1 MINSLSWPWSV
12 DRLHDQIYEIY
23 EQMGIHACMNENC
36 SYMHELPFV
45 FKIHKFD
52 HGDDLVIMAMTG
64 CWSCM
69 KISFM
74 AVFMAPKPKAKF
86 VEIWLNV
93 FDAGV
98 WRLSRRRGVWGVA
111 EAKVSPLKIREWF
124 CTKKSFSKPAKT
136 EVLSLKKHPKKYVQH
151 TLKGAKSALQPSIF
165 MLGKIKKCP
174 PPPIMHQI
182 SLRAPT
188 HSASLKNERTLPLR
202 TALTCEQRCF
212 LLLNESPTRALF
224 AAAEEIIFLAI
235 SFCLGECR
243 LLWFWQ
249 V

>member
-1 MINSLSWPWSV
+1 MFHDDMIMYGIINDQQSVIAVITRSSPWSN
-12 DRLHDQIYEIY
+12 LWILWTNGNSCTYEWNF
-23 EQMGIHACMNENC
+23 QNFVH
-36 SYMHELPFV
+36 MHEFSFV
-45 FKIHKFD
+45 HKIHKFD

-136 EVLSLKKHPKKYVQH
+136 EVLSLKKHPKNMCNI
-151 TLKGAKSALQPSIF
+151 PF
-165 MLGKIKKCP
+165 ERRKKCF
-174 PPPIMHQI
+174 
-182 SLRAPT
+182 
-188 HSASLKNERTLPLR
+188 
-202 TALTCEQRCF
+202 TALNIHVRKNKKNAPLPPC
-212 LLLNESPTRALF
+212 
-224 AAAEEIIFLAI
+224 IK
-235 SFCLGECR
+235 
-243 LLWFWQ
+243 
-249 V
+249 

>member
-1 MINSLSWPWSV
+1 MIKF
-12 DRLHDQIYEIY
+12 
-23 EQMGIHACMNENC
+23 MNFMNQWEFMHVWMKFPKIR
-36 SYMHELPFV
+36 SYMHEFPFV
-45 FKIHKFD
+45 HKIHKFD

-98 WRLSRRRGVWGVA
+98 WRLSRRRGVWG
-111 EAKVSPLKIREWF
+111 SPLKIREWF

-165 MLGKIKKCP
+165 MLGKIKKCRP
-174 PPPIMHQI
+174 PPMHQI

-188 HSASLKNERTLPLR
+188 HLPSLKNTRNLPLQGFSMLNSSYLW
-202 TALTCEQRCF
+202 AKMFFVAKWVAHACAVCCSWGNN
-212 LLLNESPTRALF
+212 LLAF
-224 AAAEEIIFLAI
+224 A
-235 SFCLGECR
+235 FCLSGCR